1 VFSGEWR
8 TASGGVVDVQEPA
21 TLERLSQTGLAN
33 AADVAA
39 AARTAAQ
46 AQPLWAAMPY
56 EVRADVFRKAARLV
70 GEHADTLRSWLV
82 RETGSIPPKADVEL
96 KMIAG
101 ILNQSAAMPGEP
113 QGLML
118 PANN

>member
-1 VFSGEWR
+1 MLNEGQWRGKVFSGEWR

-39 AARTAAQ
+39 AAKTAAQ

-56 EVRADVFRKAARLV
+56 EARADVFRKAAAGTRLRMLGRYQGDDYILAEIV
-70 GEHADTLRSWLV
+70 PVAPAESAT
-82 RETGSIPPKADVEL
+82 P
-96 KMIAG
+96 AG
-101 ILNQSAAMPGEP
+101 TPRP
-113 QGLML
+113 R
-118 PANN
+118 